1 MIDKYCAECT
11 AAVTLCQSRICP
23 MIKFVR
29 DTAYTD
35 ALSCIA
41 ECFGTGYEQYV
52 MVSVMGY
59 GWLVGRM
66 ERFALV
72 LTEVH
77 GEIG

>member
-1 MIDKYCAECT
+1 MYRRRNVVSVPDM
-11 AAVTLCQSRICP
+11 P
-23 MIKFVR
+23 DDKFVR
-29 DTAYTD
+29 DAAYPD

-66 ERFALV
+66 ERFA
-72 LTEVH
+72 
-77 GEIG
+77 